1 MILYGREEPDMPLW
15 LAAVLVLSC
24 RLLRR
29 GSAVRVICIAVCAS
43 AVLACACYLALT
55 LLFVDAVRSQPP
67 AP

>member
-1 MILYGREEPDMPLW
+1 MPLW
-15 LAAVLVLSC
+15 LAAVLLVLAAAGLVLSC

-29 GSAVRVICIAVCAS
+29 GSAVRVICIAVCAL